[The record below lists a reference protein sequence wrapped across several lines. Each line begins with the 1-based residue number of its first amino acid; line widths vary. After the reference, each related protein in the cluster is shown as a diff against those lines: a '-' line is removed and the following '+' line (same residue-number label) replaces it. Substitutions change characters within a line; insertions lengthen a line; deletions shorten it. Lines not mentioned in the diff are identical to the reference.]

1 MKTHGFDNEARTSL
15 IKDAQKAINKACF
28 IPSKDAKSEALKS
41 IKALQTFVE
50 GLETSKKKPKA
61 KRQPKE
67 QPKAVK
73 PDVQS
78 LIAEATA
85 KAVAEALAKL
95 GVEKEQPKA
104 KSKTSTKKS
113 KTSSRRKKVS
123 NPPAKLTS
131 NQKLEVQ
138 AQRAS
143 RGLAQTYLPT
153 EEPKAKKVSKKQAVL
168 PFDLEIGQCP
178 IEAARHAKYLAE
190 QDILSQ
196 GAPMYS
202 DTDID
207 TSDCPF

>member
-1 MKTHGFDNEARTSL
+1 MKTYGFDNEARTSL

-50 GLETSKKKPKA
+50 GLETSKPKPKA

-78 LIAEATA
+78 LIE
-85 KAVAEALAKL
+85 KAVAEALAKV
-95 GVEKEQPKA
+95 GVESPKPKA

-123 NPPAKLTS
+123 NPTAKLTS

-153 EEPKAKKVSKKQAVL
+153 EEPKAKKVSNKQAVL

-196 GAPMYS
+196 GAPMYM
-202 DTDID
+202 DMDVD
-207 TSDCPF
+207 TSDCL